1 MAAPRLSDDLARQ
14 ALMALRDH
22 PNKVAAAQALGIP
35 INTFRS
41 RIERARAM
49 FPEPEPAAFEVPELP
64 DETPTAEELIARRIK
79 QFQRKSDAKDA
90 RKLVPVKV
98 KIDGPFGLALFG
110 DPHVDDDG
118 TDIALLQRH
127 VDMVNRT
134 EGLFGANVGD
144 YSNNWVGRLARLYSE
159 QSVSAAEAWVLVE
172 WLIHAVPW
180 MFLIGGNHDCLD
192 MDTEALTKRG
202 WKTFDQIR
210 PGDEVFGRDHE
221 GAGVWQPILSTVH
234 RRNTENMVAI
244 DGPISMRVTPNHRV
258 LCDWRR
264 KWRDQFEFR
273 AASNLPG
280 SFRIPVALSARTD
293 NVPDLSNEQI
303 ELAGWILTDGSIQW
317 QGKSPRISIWQS
329 KPSTRIAEL
338 LRACGIAYK
347 EIERDRPVA
356 AVCGRTLL
364 KPPLPQREYR
374 LSAAESRKVLAW
386 VPEKG
391 RLPEWAWRINDR
403 QFSALLDG
411 LIGGDGC
418 WDGKTPWAMNCA
430 VLHGERPF
438 LDSVQAIAVQHGWR
452 TRLSVAREKDY
463 RLNLYQKTTV
473 EMHKSQSVREAPPS
487 EHVWC
492 LTVPF
497 GNFMVRRAGTAY
509 ITGNCWSG
517 AGDPV
522 KWMARSARV
531 SYEAHGMRLGLE
543 TPTGRVI
550 RVNARHDFSGKSQWN
565 TAHGPSKAA
574 QMGWRD
580 HLLVCGH
587 THQSGYQIVR
597 DPATGLLSHALRV
610 GSYKT
615 FDRYADEKGLPNQTI
630 SPCVAVIVQP
640 TRNDDD
646 PGLITVFHDVEMGAN
661 VLKFLRKRKA

>member
-144 YSNNWVGRLARLYSE
+144 YSNNWVGRLARLYGE
-159 QSVSAAEAWVLVE
+159 QSVSAAESWVLVE
-172 WLIHAVPW
+172 WLITAVPW
-180 MFLIGGNHDCLD
+180 MFLIGGNHD
-192 MDTEALTKRG
+192 
-202 WKTFDQIR
+202 
-210 PGDEVFGRDHE
+210 
-221 GAGVWQPILSTVH
+221 
-234 RRNTENMVAI
+234 
-244 DGPISMRVTPNHRV
+244 
-258 LCDWRR
+258 
-264 KWRDQFEFR
+264 
-273 AASNLPG
+273 
-280 SFRIPVALSARTD
+280 
-293 NVPDLSNEQI
+293 
-303 ELAGWILTDGSIQW
+303 
-317 QGKSPRISIWQS
+317 
-329 KPSTRIAEL
+329 
-338 LRACGIAYK
+338 
-347 EIERDRPVA
+347 
-356 AVCGRTLL
+356 
-364 KPPLPQREYR
+364 
-374 LSAAESRKVLAW
+374 
-386 VPEKG
+386 
-391 RLPEWAWRINDR
+391 
-403 QFSALLDG
+403 
-411 LIGGDGC
+411 
-418 WDGKTPWAMNCA
+418 
-430 VLHGERPF
+430 
-438 LDSVQAIAVQHGWR
+438 
-452 TRLSVAREKDY
+452 
-463 RLNLYQKTTV
+463 
-473 EMHKSQSVREAPPS
+473 
-487 EHVWC
+487 
-492 LTVPF
+492 
-497 GNFMVRRAGTAY
+497 
-509 ITGNCWSG
+509 CWSG

-597 DPATGLLSHALRV
+597 DPASGLLSHALRV

-615 FDRYADEKGLPNQTI
+615 FDRYADEKGLPNQTV
-630 SPCVAVIVQP
+630 SPCVVVIVQP

-646 PGLITVFHDVEMGAN
+646 PGLITVFHDVEMGAD